1 MTDLDHDLRAA
12 RLDVD
17 RDALASSSLD
27 LARAVASVPRRGRG
41 PSRRVAL
48 GVGALL
54 IAAPTAAA
62 AAGLD
67 PLHTGWFGDPVHN
80 TEDADTSEWL
90 NICSPAYVAVIRAH
104 QPASELPTGWSWD
117 RATETL
123 VTEARANPDCG
134 SGGAGAMQQEIGVD
148 SSYARYAICA
158 WSARAAEAATTGS
171 DTERE
176 RAGHA
181 LKTLANSKLNHAID
195 GGGIVAFD
203 NRIADEVLA
212 GDVEGARERA
222 ENNCEMFR

>member
-27 LARAVASVPRRGRG
+27 LARAVTSAPRPRRM
-41 PSRRVAL
+41 PRRRMAL
-48 GVGALL
+48 GIGALL
-54 IAAPTAAA
+54 IVAPTAAA
-62 AAGLD
+62 AAGFD

-80 TEDADTSEWL
+80 TEDVDTSEWL
-90 NICSPAYVAVIRAH
+90 NICSPAYADVIRAH

-123 VTEARANPDCG
+123 VTQARANPDCG
-134 SGGAGAMQQEIGVD
+134 PGGAGAMQQEIGVD

-158 WSARAAEAATTGS
+158 WSVSAAEAGATGS
-171 DTERE
+171 DAERE
-176 RAGHA
+176 RAGRA
-181 LKTLANSKLNHAID
+181 LKVLANAKLNHAID

-212 GDVEGARERA
+212 GNVDGARERA
-222 ENNCEMFR
+222 NNNCEIFR